1 MLRISRFIKRGP
13 GAILGLAL
21 LLVIGVGV
29 CSWYREH
36 VVWGR
41 ITPEQAARAYV
52 QMIVNG
58 DFETWDELNPPE
70 PGWCYNARCS
80 MTLTEVSAQREQAPQ
95 LIDLSVRPTYS
106 TKMYVADMR
115 LDVGGEERSYSMTL
129 TRGET
134 GSDLTGWWKVKQA
147 PEDMTAVSAD
157 QAILSVT
164 HIDGRAYTQP
174 EESKTREWPMNW
186 QLATTT
192 SFPGVYDLSWTKM
205 SDHGRAMVLRED
217 TGQWQ
222 EADDGHVTITSS
234 GRYRIAVVPTAQ
246 DFEEVRALAEQ
257 ETRECLSGQWSDIC
271 NAKVNGAG
279 DDGITIEVS
288 LDQERNPETSIFG
301 VRMGGVT
308 VTLPSGSQENERF
321 GWRYVLDD
329 QGQTRVEFSY
339 RKVARRGRGPRSPRA
354 APRPPLSRG
363 GVQAWARRCSCAG
376 RAGR

>member
-1 MLRISRFIKRGP
+1 
-13 GAILGLAL
+13 
-21 LLVIGVGV
+21 
-29 CSWYREH
+29 
-36 VVWGR
+36 
-41 ITPEQAARAYV
+41 
-52 QMIVNG
+52 
-58 DFETWDELNPPE
+58 
-70 PGWCYNARCS
+70 
-80 MTLTEVSAQREQAPQ
+80 
-95 LIDLSVRPTYS
+95 
-106 TKMYVADMR
+106 
-115 LDVGGEERSYSMTL
+115 
-129 TRGET
+129 
-134 GSDLTGWWKVKQA
+134 
-147 PEDMTAVSAD
+147 
-157 QAILSVT
+157 
-164 HIDGRAYTQP
+164 
-174 EESKTREWPMNW
+174 
-186 QLATTT
+186 
-192 SFPGVYDLSWTKM
+192 M

-329 QGQTRVEFSY
+329 QGQTRVEFS
-339 RKVARRGRGPRSPRA
+339 
-354 APRPPLSRG
+354 
-363 GVQAWARRCSCAG
+363 
-376 RAGR
+376 

>member
-1 MLRISRFIKRGP
+1 MTQEQLWGGALARQSRVIRW
-13 GAILGLAL
+13 LVLLVL

-58 DFETWDELNPPE
+58 DCETWDELNPPE

-205 SDHGRAMVLRED
+205 SDHGRAMVLR
-217 TGQWQ
+217 
-222 EADDGHVTITSS
+222 
-234 GRYRIAVVPTAQ
+234 IAVVPTAQ

-329 QGQTRVEFSY
+329 QGQTRVEFS
-339 RKVARRGRGPRSPRA
+339 
-354 APRPPLSRG
+354 
-363 GVQAWARRCSCAG
+363 
-376 RAGR
+376 

>member
-1 MLRISRFIKRGP
+1 MTQEQLWGGALARRSRVIRW
-13 GAILGLAL
+13 LVLLVL

-58 DFETWDELNPPE
+58 DYETWDELNPPE

-279 DDGITIEVS
+279 DDDITIEVS

-321 GWRYVLDD
+321 GWRYVVDD
-329 QGQTRVEFSY
+329 QGQTRVEFS
-339 RKVARRGRGPRSPRA
+339 
-354 APRPPLSRG
+354 
-363 GVQAWARRCSCAG
+363 
-376 RAGR
+376 